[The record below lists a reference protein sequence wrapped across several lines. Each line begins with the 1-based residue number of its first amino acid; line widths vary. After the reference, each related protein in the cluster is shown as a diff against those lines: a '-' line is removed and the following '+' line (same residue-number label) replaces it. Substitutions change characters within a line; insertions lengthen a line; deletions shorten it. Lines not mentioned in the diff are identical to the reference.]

1 MRHPLSPVPDG
12 LPRMECFSR
21 SLDGQ
26 FHILGRPDNAHDT
39 KKDNVMEPAVGQPV
53 GCVREMNVPL
63 KIFSPGKSAGT
74 VAMQLLYDSWLLL
87 KRLQLDGWVQ
97 YAMQMFSISI
107 ALAVDNYALV
117 VKKLQKKD
125 PFLHRATAHA
135 LQYFQ
140 SRRIYEAPVLDTD
153 FMAAPLMALLAAPDK
168 DVLHRLPHWRYATH
182 AIVRAPLWCRQDP
195 LTIDTHFL
203 TEVSEI
209 PAEVIAWRLTENAL
223 HEFRQ
228 LSNRSV
234 IR

>member
-39 KKDNVMEPAVGQPV
+39 KKDNVMEQAVGQPV
-53 GCVREMNVPL
+53 GSVREMNVPL

-87 KRLQLDGWVQ
+87 KRLQLDDWE
-97 YAMQMFSISI
+97 
-107 ALAVDNYALV
+107 VDNYALV

-140 SRRIYEAPVLDTD
+140 PRRIYEAPVLDTD

-182 AIVRAPLWCRQDP
+182 AIVRAHLWCRQDP